1 MWCYSVLGWLTDTND
16 VRGHYTAMFENR
28 YICYADL
35 EIRTN
40 IDLIRKEVKFVQA
53 IRKIVAAANGW
64 AYQIKKGVWR

>member
-1 MWCYSVLGWLTDTND
+1 
-16 VRGHYTAMFENR
+16 MFENR